1 MFDGKRIM
9 ALIPARGGSKGIK
22 RKNIRELCGQPL
34 IAHTIMTAKSS
45 CYIDSV
51 FVSTEDSEIA
61 GIASSY
67 GALVPMLR
75 PIELAEDDSTTLDVV
90 LHAVSEFI
98 NADEWDALVL
108 LQPTQPLRTTEDVDG
123 AIEFFYKNNRKSVVS
138 ISEVND
144 SPILMRY
151 FDECGNMK
159 KLLEIRST
167 IRRQEMPKYYRVN
180 GAIYINALEEINST
194 TSFNDN
200 ELGFVI
206 ERSHSV
212 DIDEEQDLILAQYF
226 YNRKNYYRS
235 GDFK

>member
-1 MFDGKRIM
+1 MFDRKRIM

-34 IAHTIMTAKSS
+34 IVHTIMAARGSS
-45 CYIDSV
+45 YIDSV
-51 FVSTEDSEIA
+51 FVSTEDTEIA
-61 GIASSY
+61 EIANSY
-67 GALVPMLR
+67 GALVPMMR
-75 PIELAEDDSTTLDVV
+75 PIELADDDSTTLDVV
-90 LHAVSEFI
+90 LHAVGEFI

-108 LQPTQPLRTTEDVDG
+108 LQPTQPLRTTEDVDR

-138 ISEVND
+138 ISEVDD

-151 FDECGNMK
+151 FDEYGNMK
-159 KLLEIRST
+159 KLLEIGST

-180 GAIYINALEEINST
+180 GAIYINALEKIDGT

-200 ELGFVI
+200 ELGFVM
-206 ERSHSV
+206 ERSHSI
-212 DIDEEQDLILAQYF
+212 DIDEEQDLILAQYY
-226 YNRKNYYRS
+226 YNRKNYFRS